1 MPRLTHR
8 RRVTEKRITYVGLDV
23 PKDTIALA
31 LADRRGEV
39 REHGKSANTPTG
51 LKTLAAKLLVAEWCR
66 GWCRRRCGRE
76 FRSPIYDLS
85 AWPHRVDTILGGQP
99 GDSRCVGYAQCRL
112 VPAVLR
118 HPTTYNVGYAHAV
131 CSDETVQNLGVL
143 TPRDE
148 TNPTRGA
155 SGPNLPPPRG
165 IAVRQHQRTCR

>member
-1 MPRLTHR
+1 MQVFEGGAGRTMPRLTHR

-51 LKTLAAKLLVAEWCR
+51 LKTLAAKLLVAEWRR

-85 AWPHRVDTILGGQP
+85 SFTANLSVWPHRIVTILGGQP
-99 GDSRCVGYAQCRL
+99 GDSRRAGYAQCRL
-112 VPAVLR
+112 APAVLR
-118 HPTTYNVGYAHAV
+118 HPTTYHVG
-131 CSDETVQNLGVL
+131 
-143 TPRDE
+143 
-148 TNPTRGA
+148 
-155 SGPNLPPPRG
+155 
-165 IAVRQHQRTCR
+165 